1 MPKSSNIKMFWT
13 PAFAAVTKK
22 LDFQRSRIDFVQIS
36 LYDRNPN
43 LRDESFEKSPHFVIP
58 AYAGIQNVLKGLD
71 YCFRR
76 NDDFPNFRS
85 NSKLSRDVSMQR
97 LVIHVKD
104 DAKLNALMSVLNEI
118 NFIEVERE
126 EKEASGL
133 SRHGD
138 LRKLF
143 GIWENRDISLADIRQ
158 KAWR

>member
-1 MPKSSNIKMFWT
+1 MPHR
-13 PAFAAVTKK
+13 VT
-22 LDFQRSRIDFVQIS
+22 LFPQTCFDFVQIFV
-36 LYDRNPN
+36 YDRNQN
-43 LRDESFEKSPHFVIP
+43 LREV
-58 AYAGIQNVLKGLD
+58 A
-71 YCFRR
+71 
-76 NDDFPNFRS
+76 
-85 NSKLSRDVSMQR
+85 MQR

-126 EKEASGL
+126 EKGASGL
-133 SRHGD
+133 LRHGD

>member
-1 MPKSSNIKMFWT
+1 MIKPK
-13 PAFAAVTKK
+13 
-22 LDFQRSRIDFVQIS
+22 
-36 LYDRNPN
+36 
-43 LRDESFEKSPHFVIP
+43 
-58 AYAGIQNVLKGLD
+58 LKG
-71 YCFRR
+71 
-76 NDDFPNFRS
+76 
-85 NSKLSRDVSMQR
+85 VSMQR

-104 DAKLNALMSVLNEI
+104 DAKLQALMSVLNEI

-126 EKEASGL
+126 EKGASGR

>member
-1 MPKSSNIKMFWT
+1 
-13 PAFAAVTKK
+13 
-22 LDFQRSRIDFVQIS
+22 VQIFV
-36 LYDRNPN
+36 YNRNPN
-43 LRDESFEKSPHFVIP
+43 LRE
-58 AYAGIQNVLKGLD
+58 
-71 YCFRR
+71 
-76 NDDFPNFRS
+76 
-85 NSKLSRDVSMQR
+85 VSMQR

-126 EKEASGL
+126 EKGASGL
-133 SRHGD
+133 LRHGD